1 MSSSS
6 TSVLASRSP
15 LSPVEPQS
23 VFLSDGK
30 PHLQYS
36 FPAPQQVLRLHPPPR
51 SHPSTSYSTALIN
64 VSGNYSQ
71 NEIWQP
77 DPCGD
82 TSATNR
88 LPEAM
93 FSPIASYP
101 QPSFQYP
108 TQHPLQDYPQNEILQ
123 PDPCGDTSV
132 TSRLP
137 EAIFSPV
144 ASYPQPSFQYPT
156 QHPLQDMPLDPHPSV
171 PTNTS
176 TTPSAGD
183 LQRDPVSV
191 ERTATRRLVYTTASP
206 YPHHPPP
213 KQRRKRENPERV
225 RVLDEVYARTTIP
238 SIKQQKEL
246 AVKLD
251 MTLEEVQIWYISF
264 LQHRPCISCLR

>member
-64 VSGNYSQ
+64 VSGNYPQ

-93 FSPIASYP
+93 FSPI
-101 QPSFQYP
+101 
-108 TQHPLQDYPQNEILQ
+108 
-123 PDPCGDTSV
+123 
-132 TSRLP
+132 
-137 EAIFSPV
+137 